1 MWQLEETAS
10 RSAVIAYL
18 RSYYTDNVRTAAT
31 PAQRD
36 ALETQLAETEAVIN
50 APASKAP
57 AIVEAYETMLS
68 AMNADTLV
76 QAAKDEA
83 KAELNRLKED
93 SAKTYPA
100 IKDKLK
106 ALLDDRLAAL
116 DKCKTGAEVQSC
128 VDAFAAGVVDL
139 LIETRRVP
147 G

>member
-1 MWQLEETAS
+1 MVDSIAQLNRGCPLFMWQLEETAS

-36 ALETQLAETEAVIN
+36 ALETQLTETEAVIN
-50 APASKAP
+50 APSSKAP

-93 SAKTYPA
+93 LSLIHILPSANGTVNARK
-100 IKDKLK
+100 
-106 ALLDDRLAAL
+106 
-116 DKCKTGAEVQSC
+116 
-128 VDAFAAGVVDL
+128 
-139 LIETRRVP
+139 
-147 G
+147 